1 MRLFGIMRFSSSGGN
16 SSTGVGCSFIFFAR
30 QLILIASFFRL
41 LVLCTRSTLFCGHS
55 LKYVWILECAR
66 TFCGDAYR
74 IFLGFVCS
82 GFAPHFLLPP
92 CSYKSLADQRG
103 QQLLP
108 GLLLAGRSCLQ
119 AKVATYPPD
128 VLSGHLCFCHERQHL
143 GVQFLLGAISV
154 FQHTQK
160 VGPCRHPGEIPKNL
174 PVPIACS
181 RVAVSKEALN
191 TNKCWRKAG
200 KKTWFW
206 EELQKPKR
214 TPRVRG
220 RWVACPPME
229 CHV

>member
-1 MRLFGIMRFSSSGGN
+1 M
-16 SSTGVGCSFIFFAR
+16 
-30 QLILIASFFRL
+30 
-41 LVLCTRSTLFCGHS
+41 FCV
-55 LKYVWILECAR
+55 Y
-66 TFCGDAYR
+66 AYR

-82 GFAPHFLLPP
+82 GFGHRFLLPP

-108 GLLLAGRSCLQ
+108 GLLLAGRSRLQ

-160 VGPCRHPGEIPKNL
+160 VGPCRNPGEIPKNL

-200 KKTWFW
+200 KKTWFG
-206 EELQKPKR
+206 EELQKPNVLRECYLSNSESSKQALLLGLL
-214 TPRVRG
+214 VG
-220 RWVACPPME
+220 RNLKSCLAAWRSS
-229 CHV
+229 